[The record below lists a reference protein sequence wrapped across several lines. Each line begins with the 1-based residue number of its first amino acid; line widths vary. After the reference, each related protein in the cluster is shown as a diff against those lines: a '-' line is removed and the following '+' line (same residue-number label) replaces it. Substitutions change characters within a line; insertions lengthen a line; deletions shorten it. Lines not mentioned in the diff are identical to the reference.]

1 MVSLGLFIIWAHFVI
16 EYYDSITPSK
26 KSQFLKNYNMDNEFI
41 LVERVCKDCGRTYEI
56 LVRPEDSKVEP
67 PQCFNCYS
75 VDYMSDEPE
84 E

>member
-1 MVSLGLFIIWAHFVI
+1 MGMKN
-16 EYYDSITPSK
+16 TPK
-26 KSQFLKNYNMDNEFI
+26 RTLYMDNEFI

-56 LVRPEDSKVEP
+56 LVRPEDTKEGIS
-67 PQCFNCYS
+67 QCYNCYS

>member
-1 MVSLGLFIIWAHFVI
+1 M
-16 EYYDSITPSK
+16 DT
-26 KSQFLKNYNMDNEFI
+26 DNEFI

-56 LVRPEDSKVEP
+56 LVRPEDTKEGVS
-67 PQCFNCYS
+67 QCFNCYS